1 MKYRMLI
8 IIIGKNGFV
17 SKSIHSYF
25 CDSGVKSFLVRA
37 DPNELVNVLKNS
49 TEVPLII
56 FSQGPKREHFNEM
69 QFMNSLDFELLNVLR
84 NFQFN
89 SLLISSLDVYDFGF
103 DPPWKESSYLTS
115 NKSYGAYKVNQEK
128 LLSETSGSCV
138 ILRAPTIWGGE
149 YDISSFI
156 FMLCRQAILS
166 KQITIPVTENVRSI
180 LHIKYL
186 SSFIYKFATNMI
198 FPTENVYNMCD
209 TAIISVKEIADIV
222 SKFTNCEINY
232 GEITSNRPN
241 NLTIDNSRMISEFG
255 DISPIDIHEGI
266 FQMINRIKTES

>member
-1 MKYRMLI
+1 MLI

-103 DPPWKESSYLTS
+103 GLNWKGTI
-115 NKSYGAYKVNQEK
+115 KDARTEK
-128 LLSETSGSCV
+128 
-138 ILRAPTIWGGE
+138 
-149 YDISSFI
+149 Y
-156 FMLCRQAILS
+156 
-166 KQITIPVTENVRSI
+166 
-180 LHIKYL
+180 
-186 SSFIYKFATNMI
+186 
-198 FPTENVYNMCD
+198 
-209 TAIISVKEIADIV
+209 SVK
-222 SKFTNCEINY
+222 K
-232 GEITSNRPN
+232 
-241 NLTIDNSRMISEFG
+241 
-255 DISPIDIHEGI
+255 
-266 FQMINRIKTES
+266 